1 MMDTF
6 GHITVC
12 VLSLS
17 FGVNRHFN
25 VRVLPFHAIIIFLY
39 VYVVLP
45 IAGRLLT
52 DSLLSLLL

>member
-1 MMDTF
+1 MLGFDLFM
-6 GHITVC
+6 
-12 VLSLS
+12 
-17 FGVNRHFN
+17 
-25 VRVLPFHAIIIFLY
+25 PFMTIIFLY